1 MEDTSM
7 PDPIAPPERWHV
19 RSSSEVAA
27 SLGTDALAGLTADE
41 AAARLAAT
49 GPNLLTPPTRTP
61 AWKQF
66 IGQFNDLMIWVLLAA
81 VVVSALDGELVDA
94 VAITAILLLNGV
106 LGVLQEYRAE
116 RAMEALEEMAAP
128 VAAVIRG
135 GVETEV
141 AASQLVPGD
150 VVLLESGDKVPA
162 DGRLLEAA
170 ALRVEEASLTGESL
184 PSSKTSEALVEE
196 ELPLGDRTNMLFAV
210 TAVAVGRARF
220 VVTETGQSTE
230 MGRIADLL
238 GEQRDEPTPLQK
250 ELKSVG
256 KIIAF
261 GVLAIAALVFA
272 VDAWQ
277 AWGSTGHLTL
287 SAALAYPPFRE
298 KLTVSLLIAI
308 SLAVA
313 AIPEGLPAI
322 VTVALSLG
330 VRKMAQRNAI
340 VRRLHA
346 VETLGSTTFICTDK
360 TGTLTRNEMTVRRL
374 VVGEDESAVGPDW
387 TLEPG
392 GPAPQPED
400 LERLLRAAASCND
413 ARFTADGVLVGD
425 PTETALI
432 VAADRLSEDRVR
444 PRRVGEVPFDSAR
457 KRMTTV
463 HALDGGRVAYTKGAA
478 DIVLHLCSSARLR
491 GTTVPMT
498 EKLLQSLLVTNEAL
512 AAGGYRTLAMAS
524 RDLEPGEPD
533 EGKELEHAMT
543 YLGIIALVDPPRAE
557 VPEAIA
563 QCHRAGI
570 SVAMVTGDHALTAL
584 AIARE
589 IGLVTDPAH
598 ERVVTGVELE
608 HMTDEE
614 LETAVDE
621 IRIYARVDP
630 EHKLRIVAALK
641 RRGHV
646 VAMTGDGVN
655 DAPALKRADI
665 GVAMG
670 RVGTDVAREAAD
682 VVLADDDFA
691 TIVEAIRQGRA
702 VFDNLRK
709 FILFLLSCNISEVSI
724 VFATS
729 LFSATPALLPLQLLW
744 INLVTDGLPALAL
757 GVDPASRGIM
767 DRPPR
772 GAADSVLTTRRRVQV
787 VWQGVAITLAGL
799 SMYIWTSTFMPGHD
813 PARAQTMLFTAM
825 VLAQLLHAFDF
836 RSETSTVFSP
846 NSLRIPW
853 LIAALLGSMS
863 LHLLVIY
870 VPALQRVF
878 STHPLSVVDWGW
890 VVVSA
895 LVPVVVIDIATVAT
909 ARFGRT
915 A

>member
-1 MEDTSM
+1 MQ
-7 PDPIAPPERWHV
+7 DPVPQPERWHI
-19 RSSSEVAA
+19 RLAAEVASA
-27 SLGTDALAGLTADE
+27 LRTDATAGLTAGE

-49 GPNLLTPPTRTP
+49 GENLLVPPVRTP
-61 AWKQF
+61 VWKQF
-66 IGQFNDLMIWVLLAA
+66 LKQFNDLMIWVLLAA
-81 VVVSALDGELVDA
+81 VAISALEGQLVDA
-94 VAITAILLLNGV
+94 LAITVILLLNGV
-106 LGVLQEYRAE
+106 LGFLQEYRAE

-128 VAAVIRG
+128 TAAVIRD

-150 VVLLESGDKVPA
+150 IVLLESGDKVPA

-184 PSSKTSEALVEE
+184 PSAKTSDALTEE
-196 ELPLGDRTNMLFAV
+196 ELPLGDRTNMLFAG
-210 TAVAVGRARF
+210 TSVAVGRARY
-220 VVTETGQSTE
+220 VVTETGQATE

-238 GEQRDEPTPLQK
+238 GQQHEDPTPLEK
-250 ELKSVG
+250 ELNSVG
-256 KIIAF
+256 KIIAI

-277 AWGSTGHLTL
+277 AWASTGHLPL
-287 SAALAYPPFRE
+287 VAALALPLFRE

-330 VRKMAQRNAI
+330 VRRMAERNAI

-346 VETLGSTTFICTDK
+346 VETLGATTFICTDK
-360 TGTLTRNEMTVRRL
+360 TGTLTRNEMTVRHL
-374 VVGEDESAVGPDW
+374 VVGEDGSVVGSDW
-387 TLEPG
+387 TLEPTG
-392 GPAPQPED
+392 AAPRRED
-400 LERLLRAAASCND
+400 LEAMLSAAASCND

-432 VAADRLSEDRVR
+432 VAADRLSEERVR

-457 KRMTTV
+457 KRMTTI
-463 HALDGGRVAYTKGAA
+463 HAIDGGRVTCTKGAA
-478 DIVLHLCSSARLR
+478 DVVLHLCSSAVLR
-491 GTTVPMT
+491 GETVPMT
-498 EKLLQSLLVTNEAL
+498 AELRERLLQVNESL
-512 AAGGYRTLAMAS
+512 AADGYRTLAVAA
-524 RDLEPGEPD
+524 RRLEPSEPD
-533 EGKELEHAMT
+533 GGEELERDMA
-543 YLGIIALVDPPRAE
+543 YLGIVAMVDPPRAE
-557 VPEAIA
+557 VPQAVA

-570 SVAMVTGDHALTAL
+570 SVAMVTGDHALTAV
-584 AIARE
+584 AIGRE
-589 IGLVTDPAH
+589 IGLLTDPSH
-598 ERVVTGVELE
+598 ERVVSGVELE
-608 HMTDEE
+608 RMSDEE
-614 LETAVDE
+614 LDAAVDD

-682 VVLADDDFA
+682 MVLADDDFA
-691 TIVEAIRQGRA
+691 TIVAAIRRGRG

-709 FILFLLSCNISEVSI
+709 SILFLLSCNISEVSI
-724 VFATS
+724 VFLTS

-757 GVDPASRGIM
+757 GVDPESRGIM
-767 DRPPR
+767 ERPPR
-772 GAADSVLTTRRRVQV
+772 GASDSVLTPRRRAQV
-787 VWQGVAITLAGL
+787 VWQGAAITLAGL
-799 SMYIWTSTFMPGHD
+799 SMYLWTSTFMPGHD
-813 PARAQTMLFTAM
+813 QARAQTMLFTAM

-836 RSETSTVFSP
+836 RSDTSTVFSR
-846 NSLRIPW
+846 NSLRNGW
-853 LIAALLGSMS
+853 LIAALVGSMS
-863 LHLLVIY
+863 LHMLVVY

-878 STHPLSVVDWGW
+878 STRALSLSDWGW
-890 VVVSA
+890 VLAAA
-895 LVPVVVIDIATVAT
+895 LIPVVIIDIAKVAS